1 MNPPMIQSFSAVTP
15 ELIYLLICS
24 QSRMSYSEDIQCR
37 LENMFEIGK
46 LLLFSPYRQKK
57 IPYILRCTLYISHST
72 THCNAC
78 TCTSIHVILL
88 LSVGLSLH
96 AQCQVANTCARV
108 TIVKPLCTVHLAVL
122 ACIHSRV
129 TMINL
134 YMCVWEY
141 VIPQISKRYMY
152 KKI

>member
-1 MNPPMIQSFSAVTP
+1 MNPPMIQSCSAVTP

-24 QSRMSYSEDIQCR
+24 RSRMLYSEDIQCR

-46 LLLFSPYRQKK
+46 LLLFSPCRQKK

-122 ACIHSRV
+122 VCTPQSYHDK
-129 TMINL
+129 
-134 YMCVWEY
+134 CVHVCMG
-141 VIPQISKRYMY
+141 VIPQISKTLHVFLPQF
-152 KKI
+152 